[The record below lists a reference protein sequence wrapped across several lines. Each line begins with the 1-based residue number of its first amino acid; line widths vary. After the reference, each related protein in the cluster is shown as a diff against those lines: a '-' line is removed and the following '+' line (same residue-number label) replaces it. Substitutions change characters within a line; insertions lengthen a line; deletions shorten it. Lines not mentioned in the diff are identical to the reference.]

1 MSHFAVMVIGPDVEA
16 QLQPFHEFECTG
28 EDDEYVQEV
37 DITDEV
43 LVDFERFAEEGHE
56 NLLQKALECHGL
68 DNRVVEN
75 PKQLDILDTHKY
87 GYAIVRDGRL
97 IKAVQR
103 TNPNAKWDWWVEG
116 GRWRQFLKLKI
127 GAERGTGEPDWVN
140 SARKGD
146 VDWEGMRS
154 EAERE
159 AAQRYDSAR
168 ALAPED
174 WAPWETVREQFGP
187 IERAREIYGAQPQ
200 VIALR
205 KDDPWVQVDS
215 FLESRDRYIE
225 LAGKSAVA
233 TFAILH
239 DGEWI
244 EHGNMGWFAIISN
257 DTGKENWMDKAW
269 EIIQSLPDDELIT
282 VVDCHI

>member
-1 MSHFAVMVIGPDVEA
+1 MTPEA
-16 QLQPFHEFECTG
+16 
-28 EDDEYVQEV
+28 
-37 DITDEV
+37 
-43 LVDFERFAEEGHE
+43 
-56 NLLQKALECHGL
+56 
-68 DNRVVEN
+68 
-75 PKQLDILDTHKY
+75 KQGWAD
-87 GYAIVRDGRL
+87 
-97 IKAVQR
+97 
-103 TNPNAKWDWWVEG
+103 
-116 GRWRQFLKLKI
+116 
-127 GAERGTGEPDWVN
+127 

-154 EAERE
+154 EAEKE
-159 AAQRYDSAR
+159 AAERYDSAR

-174 WAPWETVREQFGP
+174 WTPWETVREQFGP

-233 TFAILH
+233 TFAILRE
-239 DGEWI
+239 GEWI
-244 EHGNMGWFAIISN
+244 ERGKMGWFAIISN

-269 EIIQSLPDDELIT
+269 EIIQSVPDDELIT